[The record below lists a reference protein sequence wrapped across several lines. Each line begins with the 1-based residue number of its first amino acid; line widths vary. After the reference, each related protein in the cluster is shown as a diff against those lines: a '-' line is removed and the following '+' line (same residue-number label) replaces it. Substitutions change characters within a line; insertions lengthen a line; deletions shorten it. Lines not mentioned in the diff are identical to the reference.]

1 MTYRVEIND
10 CLRQFRCAHNAL
22 IESLGSAS
30 QYVGKGQM
38 QHNWQKLYGVKPVS
52 ENSHWKYLDFEDEKQ
67 YTLFI
72 LKWS

>member
-1 MTYRVEIND
+1 MPYRVEIND
-10 CLRQFRCAHNAL
+10 CLRQFHRAHNAL
-22 IESLGSAS
+22 IESLGRAPDAG
-30 QYVGKGQM
+30 GKGPM